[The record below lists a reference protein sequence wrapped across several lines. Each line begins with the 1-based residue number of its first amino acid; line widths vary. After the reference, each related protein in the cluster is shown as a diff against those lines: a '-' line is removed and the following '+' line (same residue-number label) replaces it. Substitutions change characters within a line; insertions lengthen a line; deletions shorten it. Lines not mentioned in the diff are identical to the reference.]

1 MPFSFLCDAQATVQ
15 AVSGVTTPLNT
26 NFAGTTNIIGGLSN
40 ASITNWS
47 SNINKTRN
55 FPADPSAGNCVII
68 TPTATQ
74 AVIRVYAFTQAA
86 VLTNLWRV
94 PDANGTPI
102 VPVGTTY
109 ADIAAVKAA
118 CGNFGCLYYD
128 NTGIFGS

>member
-1 MPFSFLCDAQATVQ
+1 MPFSFLCDAQGTVQ
-15 AVSGVTTPLNT
+15 GVSSITTPLNT
-26 NFAGTTNIIGGLSN
+26 TFAGTTNIIGGLSN
-40 ASITNWS
+40 TSITNWS

-86 VLTNLWRV
+86 ILTNLWRV
-94 PDANGTPI
+94 PDASGTPI

-109 ADIAAVKAA
+109 GAINNVKIA
-118 CGNFGCLYYD
+118 CGSVGVIYYD
-128 NTGIFGS
+128 NTGIFVS